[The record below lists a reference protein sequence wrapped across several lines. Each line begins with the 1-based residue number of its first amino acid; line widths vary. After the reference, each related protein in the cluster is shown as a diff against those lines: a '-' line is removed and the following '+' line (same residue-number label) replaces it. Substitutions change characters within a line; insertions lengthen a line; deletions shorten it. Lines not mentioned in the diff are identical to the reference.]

1 MKELIIVILFVF
13 LTLLFV
19 YLITGTAWRKIDVI
33 SRDTAE
39 NIIKYF
45 DPDFDAD
52 SFRKQVRIILREQH
66 FLNNNRVI
74 FHTPFYVRRSYR
86 PTLNAHTGFPG
97 QKVIFFSPE
106 WAVRLNKEFCLSQDG
121 SGRGT
126 MTDFFIFALGH
137 EMTHKEV
144 RYKPVFLFGKKR
156 ICADWLREIFA
167 DIGGIKKSNIGTDRI
182 IAAIKTEIPE
192 KYRKHSRK
200 IKGSKP
206 RSHPTWDYRLMCM
219 EKESDINMVFEMV
232 CRDCGVRDIRF
243 SERLRRVFVTAEW
256 KKRNNVVA

>member
-1 MKELIIVILFVF
+1 M
-13 LTLLFV
+13 
-19 YLITGTAWRKIDVI
+19 TGAAT
-33 SRDTAE
+33 
-39 NIIKYF
+39 
-45 DPDFDAD
+45 
-52 SFRKQVRIILREQH
+52 
-66 FLNNNRVI
+66 
-74 FHTPFYVRRSYR
+74 R
-86 PTLNAHTGFPG
+86 P
-97 QKVIFFSPE
+97 
-106 WAVRLNKEFCLSQDG
+106 CLSRMLPRSLRLPLAPQAP
-121 SGRGT
+121 SCSN
-126 MTDFFIFALGH
+126 
-137 EMTHKEV
+137 
-144 RYKPVFLFGKKR
+144 PFLFGKKR